1 MRNKMSEEEITIKEV
16 INLKME
22 MIKIHKKVLP

>member
-1 MRNKMSEEEITIKEV
+1 MRNKMSEEEISIKEA